1 MKLPLMT
8 GRLSHLWGEC
18 TILRLRGV
26 FFLTNQRCTC
36 TFIFFAQCTK
46 ALICEYNLHLS
57 LKHLWRQNISVQHC
71 FWTTGIFCLLLTC
84 SLSIG
89 TLYNSLLPSFWE
101 KNINV
106 LGLKAVCVDG
116 FYFSSAHPSVS
127 SKLVM
132 LWDDVKAKLFWFLP
146 LSIWCFRTGWSG
158 KLFCISRSHL
168 PTHIILHPLHI
179 FYFLH
184 DNIQLSLPKHMT
196 YWFCLCKAHLT

>member
-36 TFIFFAQCTK
+36 TFIFFARCTK

-57 LKHLWRQNISVQHC
+57 LKLLWRQNISVQHC

-101 KNINV
+101 KKKHKRFRFKSS
-106 LGLKAVCVDG
+106 LSWWLLFLQCTSKCQLKA
-116 FYFSSAHPSVS
+116 FHA
-127 SKLVM
+127 LR
-132 LWDDVKAKLFWFLP
+132 
-146 LSIWCFRTGWSG
+146 WC
-158 KLFCISRSHL
+158 
-168 PTHIILHPLHI
+168 
-179 FYFLH
+179 
-184 DNIQLSLPKHMT
+184 
-196 YWFCLCKAHLT
+196 